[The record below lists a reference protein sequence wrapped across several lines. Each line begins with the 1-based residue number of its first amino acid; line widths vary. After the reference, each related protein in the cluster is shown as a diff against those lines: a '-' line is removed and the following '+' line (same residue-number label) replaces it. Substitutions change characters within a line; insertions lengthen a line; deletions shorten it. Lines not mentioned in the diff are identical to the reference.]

1 MALSNT
7 LDNHS
12 QDYEGLVFL
21 PPASLEELKWWD
33 TEMTKWNDK
42 ILLKRG
48 IDMNINSDASL
59 QGWGARCGE
68 QTTGGAWSHQEA
80 EFHINCLEL
89 LAETLAV

>member
-33 TEMTKWNDK
+33 TEMPKWNDK

-68 QTTGGAWSHQEA
+68 LVVGSKPQGEHG
-80 EFHINCLEL
+80 HIRRQNSTST
-89 LAETLAV
+89 A

>member
-7 LDNHS
+7 LENHS

-33 TEMTKWNDK
+33 TEMPKWNDK

-48 IDMNINSDASL
+48 IDIIIDSDASL

-80 EFHINCLEL
+80 EFHINYLEL
-89 LAETLAV
+89 LAATLAV